1 MRGRPE
7 LQSGAIL
14 LLIGGAGL
22 LALRV
27 WGSSA
32 TPAGATTVF
41 TANGFVSAVTGIML
55 GGVAVIGGLLVVLG
69 TILWLVARA
78 REAAGR
84 SR

>member
-22 LALRV
+22 FALRV

-32 TPAGATTVF
+32 TPAGTNTVF
-41 TANGFVSAVTGIML
+41 TANGFVSAITGIML
-55 GGVAVIGGLLVVLG
+55 GGVAVIGGLLVALG
-69 TILWLVARA
+69 TVLWLVARA
-78 REAAGR
+78 REAAER
-84 SR
+84 DR